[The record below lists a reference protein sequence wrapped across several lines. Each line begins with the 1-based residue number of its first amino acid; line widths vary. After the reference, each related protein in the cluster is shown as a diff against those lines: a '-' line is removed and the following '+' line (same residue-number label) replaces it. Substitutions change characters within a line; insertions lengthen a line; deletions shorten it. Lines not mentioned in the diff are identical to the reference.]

1 MGHHLLTVT
10 TTSNLERTY
19 TMTTTKELLAQLNS
33 LRAENGKAPLASWK
47 AGMPKLEAAIETE
60 QQAIAKRMADEG
72 EVIHDETG
80 MLGDVDGAG
89 NPIEPDEADGVL
101 SVEELP
107 SVAGVNDPYLDPQT
121 GDDVQTQEAA
131 PSDLSDVGGRTE
143 ASPEAPAIPRGAIGA
158 MSIELLSGTDLPY
171 DEIVARIKAVYPAA
185 KTTARSLAS
194 VAMDLRNDG
203 VDVPSRRKPA
213 KAKPAKTTE
222 AAGE

>member
-1 MGHHLLTVT
+1 
-10 TTSNLERTY
+10 
-19 TMTTTKELLAQLNS
+19 MTTTKELLAQLNG
-33 LRAENGKAPLASWK
+33 LRIENGKAELANWK

-72 EVIHDETG
+72 EGLHEDDKPVSQADAPSD
-80 MLGDVDGAG
+80 LSDVEVGQS
-89 NPIEPDEADGVL
+89 DEAEERVEGDGVL
-101 SVEELP
+101 SVEEATKLLTP
-107 SVAGVNDPYLDPQT
+107 
-121 GDDVQTQEAA
+121 
-131 PSDLSDVGGRTE
+131 
-143 ASPEAPAIPRGAIGA
+143 IPRGAIGA

-171 DEIVARIKAVYPAA
+171 DEIVARIKAEYPAA

-194 VAMDLRNDG
+194 VAMDLRRDG